1 METVI
6 NILRVICFLILVIAL
21 LLNIVDK
28 RLKNPNVQIVVAII
42 IMFIFVFID
51 PLAGFFL
58 ACAIFVIYYKL
69 FVPVKEAQIK
79 KSEEYTG
86 AGYPDDTTTFGSY
99 ITKEHL
105 RQAQDNVVSDLN
117 DEIVGFND
125 EFVNNTDAIYG
136 VQGLSKDM
144 PGYHQSFNGA
154 DLDELE
160 LK

>member
-79 KSEEYTG
+79 KSEEYTV
-86 AGYPDDTTTFGSY
+86 T
-99 ITKEHL
+99 L
-105 RQAQDNVVSDLN
+105 RKMQDAL
-117 DEIVGFND
+117 
-125 EFVNNTDAIYG
+125 
-136 VQGLSKDM
+136 
-144 PGYHQSFNGA
+144 
-154 DLDELE
+154 
-160 LK
+160 